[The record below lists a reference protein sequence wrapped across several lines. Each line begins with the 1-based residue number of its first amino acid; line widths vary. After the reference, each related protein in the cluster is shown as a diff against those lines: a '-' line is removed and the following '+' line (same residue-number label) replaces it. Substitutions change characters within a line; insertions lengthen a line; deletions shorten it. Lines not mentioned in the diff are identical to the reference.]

1 METKDAAKGCTLEL
15 PTPREDPCKDH
26 RKNCSRGYGEV
37 IVRGCLPSTIR
48 PPEFHQVED
57 QRDDDE
63 RNREV
68 HQHDMLRMFREQGVV
83 EIEGLHHF
91 TTIFPVIF
99 GCTEQ

>member
-1 METKDAAKGCTLEL
+1 
-15 PTPREDPCKDH
+15 
-26 RKNCSRGYGEV
+26 
-37 IVRGCLPSTIR
+37 
-48 PPEFHQVED
+48 
-57 QRDDDE
+57 
-63 RNREV
+63 V